1 MTPGLLAQVTDG
13 APISPFSGLLLAAG
27 AIVLL
32 IWSFASLRRRIRR
45 SESAPTATE
54 RLEEIRT
61 RQRDRGSLDEMMV
74 NAEELARRLA
84 AHLDN
89 KAMRLEAL
97 LDEAKA
103 TIERLESLSAA
114 ASRQGDAPD
123 GVDAPDPIVRN
134 IYRLAD
140 EGRAPLEIAQALDE
154 QVGKV
159 ELVLALREA

>member
-1 MTPGLLAQVTDG
+1 MTPGLLAQVGDG

-32 IWSFASLRRRIRR
+32 VWSFASLRRRIRK
-45 SESAPTATE
+45 SEAAPTATE
-54 RLEEIRT
+54 RLDEIRT
-61 RQRDRGSLDEMMV
+61 RQRSRDSLDDMMV
-74 NAEELARRLA
+74 SAEELTRRLA

-103 TIERLESLSAA
+103 TIDRLESLSSAA
-114 ASRQGDAPD
+114 AERGGASD
-123 GVDAPDPIVRN
+123 GVTAPDPIVRN